1 MDSLLKE
8 KNAQMLH
15 FGSPVILF
23 FTFEFSGKGSSF
35 PAFSALKCCVNV
47 ALKSEFHSERNS
59 N

>member
-1 MDSLLKE
+1 MDSLLK
-8 KNAQMLH
+8 KKAQILY

-23 FTFEFSGKGSSF
+23 FTCEFSGKGSSF
-35 PAFSALKCCVNV
+35 PAFSALKWYVNV

>member
-8 KNAQMLH
+8 KNDQMLY
-15 FGSPVILF
+15 FNSPVILF

-35 PAFSALKCCVNV
+35 LAFSSLKWYVNM